1 MSDYPE
7 SFSAFLIEQ
16 EGKSHKASVQSV
28 RMDERSDGDIV
39 IRVAYSSVNYK
50 DALAGLGKGR
60 ILRQSPLIGGID
72 AAGVVVDSQDD
83 TFKAGDEVLVT
94 GCGLSETRDGG
105 YAEYLRV
112 CADAVIAKPATLS
125 LHDCMAIGTAGFT
138 AALALL
144 RMEHAGLNPDAG
156 PVVVTGATG
165 GVGSFAIDIL
175 TRAGYDAHAITGKF
189 DQIDYL
195 RKLGAQ
201 QCLSR
206 HKLYWGQRPLESASW
221 AGAIDNVGGEMLD
234 GLTRVIRPWGA
245 IASCGL
251 AGGTEL
257 HTTVMP
263 FIIRGIALL
272 GVNSSG
278 CPKQL
283 RQQVWEKL
291 AGPWKPA
298 HLDTIVTRTVGLE
311 ELRNVFS
318 SMLDGKSLGRTLV
331 KL

>member
-1 MSDYPE
+1 MSEIPD
-7 SFSAFLIEQ
+7 SFKAFLISQ
-16 EGKSHKASVQSV
+16 DGKSHSASVETV
-28 RMDERSDGDIV
+28 RMEDRSEGEVV
-39 IRVAYSSVNYK
+39 IKVAFSSVNYK
-50 DALAGLGKGR
+50 DALAGLGKGK

-72 AAGVVVDSQDD
+72 AAGTVVTSSDASI
-83 TFKAGDEVLVT
+83 KAGDEVLVT

-112 CADAVIAKPATLS
+112 PTEAVIARPESLTLRE
-125 LHDCMAIGTAGFT
+125 CMAIGTAGFT

-144 RMEHAGLNPDAG
+144 RMERAGLSPDHG

-175 TRAGYDAHAITGKF
+175 TQAGYDAHAITGKF

-195 RKLGAQ
+195 QALGAR

-206 HKLYWGQRPLESASW
+206 HKLYWGQRPLETATW

-234 GLTRVIRPWGA
+234 GLTRVVRPWGA

-263 FIIRGIALL
+263 FIIRGLALL

-278 CPKQL
+278 CPRNL
-283 RQQVWEKL
+283 REEVWSRL
-291 AGPWKPA
+291 NGAWRPA
-298 HLDTIVTRTVGLE
+298 HMDAIVTHTAGLKD
-311 ELRNVFS
+311 LPAVFER
-318 SMLDGKSLGRTLV
+318 MLEGKSLGRTLV
-331 KL
+331 EL